1 MKLNELLLKG
11 EELLL
16 NAEIEN
22 YRNEARWLLEDAFNL
37 KSGQLFLK
45 VNEEADKSLTEFY
58 IERINERASSRPI
71 QYIIG
76 SWDFYG
82 REFSVG
88 EGVLIP
94 RPETELLVD
103 YALDYLKDRENPVVI
118 DLCAGSGCIGLTVAA
133 ERPDAKVILVEKF
146 PEAFSYLSKNREAVA
161 PDNTELVKGDV
172 LIPDE
177 LNLPE
182 ADLIL
187 SNPPYIPA
195 DEIESLQ
202 REVHFEPVTALDG
215 GNDGLDFY
223 REIFKL
229 YKRIGKG
236 PVAFECG
243 EGQAD
248 DIIKIFGNG
257 RKIKDFNSIDRAVV
271 IEGENNAF

>member
-1 MKLNELLLKG
+1 MKLNNLLLKG

-22 YRNEARWLLEDAFNL
+22 HRNEARWLLEDTFNL
-37 KSGQLFLK
+37 KSGQLFIK
-45 VNEEADKSLTEFY
+45 GNDEADESLTEIY
-58 IERINERASSRPI
+58 IERIKERASGRPI

-94 RPETELLVD
+94 RPETEFLVD
-103 YALDYLKDRENPVVI
+103 YALDYLKGRENPVVI

-133 ERPDAKVILVEKF
+133 EVPDAKVILVEKF
-146 PEAFSYLSKNREAVA
+146 PEAFSYLSKNRAAVA
-161 PDNTELVKGDV
+161 PHNTELVQGDV
-172 LIPDE
+172 LNPDE
-177 LNLPE
+177 LKLPD

-195 DEIESLQ
+195 DEIASLQ
-202 REVHFEPVTALDG
+202 REVHFEPITALDG

-223 REIFKL
+223 REINKL

-236 PVAFECG
+236 PIAFECG

-257 RKIKDFNSIDRAVV
+257 RRIKDFNSIDRVV
-271 IEGENNAF
+271 AIEGENNAF